1 MRYYTIVNHMRSIT
15 EIILAEIKETIDQN
29 KA

>member
-1 MRYYTIVNHMRSIT
+1 MRYYTVVSHMWSNT
-15 EIILAEIKETIDQN
+15 EITLAEIKETIDQN